1 MSQSCTQMSSTVTD
15 CSPIEYLWDVVE
27 WEISIMEV
35 QLTHLQQPGDA
46 VISIWTRISE
56 KLFQCLI
63 ESVLLRNKEVLK
75 AKGVQPFTSNV
86 YLRKWLVSLSQ
97 TMNLTMWT
105 FSPQLLFSQI
115 NYSNF
120 CNLHHFP
127 GSTIM
132 LTFMVKNEL
141 AYYSREFYKLLY
153 T

>member
-1 MSQSCTQMSSTVTD
+1 
-15 CSPIEYLWDVVE
+15 
-27 WEISIMEV
+27 MEV

-97 TMNLTMWT
+97 TMNLTM
-105 FSPQLLFSQI
+105 
-115 NYSNF
+115 
-120 CNLHHFP
+120 
-127 GSTIM
+127 
-132 LTFMVKNEL
+132 
-141 AYYSREFYKLLY
+141 
-153 T
+153 